1 MIAGVADRGSGP
13 RQIVETFAMRP
24 PALALYRIATRLM
37 TPLARQ
43 ALAVRGRRGKE
54 DGARIG
60 ERLGLASLDRPEGR
74 LVWLHGASIGEG
86 LVLLPLVPRLV
97 ERGFSALVTTGTK
110 SSAAVV
116 GARLPAGAFHQY
128 VPLDAPR
135 FVGRFLDHWR
145 PDLAIFAESELWPNL
160 LDETHARGAPVVLVN
175 ARMSPRSYRRW
186 RNIPKAA
193 HHLLEK
199 IDIAFAQSNDDA
211 ARLLRLG
218 APRVQIAGNLKYDV
232 AAPPAAPEAIAEFSA
247 QIGPRP
253 VWVAASTH
261 EGEEEACFE
270 VHARLAQKH
279 PALLTIV
286 APRDA
291 RRGEALAKAAR
302 DKGLRVAR
310 RSARQRIDRTTQVYL
325 ADTFGEMGLWYRLA
339 GTVFMGKSL
348 PGEALARGGQN
359 PIEAARLGAAILHGP
374 SVENFEDAY
383 AALDA
388 VGASAVVGDRQE
400 LSVRLDELFSNVAK
414 ARAMAR
420 AGAATIED
428 LCGAT
433 DRVMQGIEPYLLHIA
448 MEGAR

>member
-1 MIAGVADRGSGP
+1 MKSP
-13 RQIVETFAMRP
+13 T
-24 PALALYRIATRLM
+24 LALYRATTRLL

-43 ALAVRGRRGKE
+43 ALVVRGRRGKE
-54 DGARIG
+54 DRARIG
-60 ERLGLASLDRPEGR
+60 ERLGQASLDRPDGK

-86 LVLLPLVPRLV
+86 LVLLPLAVRLV

-128 VPLDAPR
+128 IPLDAPR
-135 FVGRFLDHWR
+135 FVKRFLDHWR

-175 ARMSPRSYRRW
+175 ARMSPRSYLRW
-186 RNIPKAA
+186 RNVPKAA
-193 HHLLEK
+193 HALLEK
-199 IDIAFAQSNDDA
+199 IEVAFAQSNDDA

-232 AAPPAAPEAIAEFSA
+232 AAPPASPETVAEFSS
-247 QIGPRP
+247 QIGARP

-261 EGEEEACFE
+261 DGEEDICFD
-270 VHARLAQKH
+270 VHLQLMKKH
-279 PALLTIV
+279 PALVTIV
-286 APRDA
+286 APRDPQ
-291 RRGEALAKAAR
+291 RGDEIVEAAKT
-302 DKGLRVAR
+302 KGLRVAR
-310 RSARQRIDRTTQVYL
+310 RSARQRIDRTTQIYL

-339 GTVFMGKSL
+339 GIAFMGKSL
-348 PGEALARGGQN
+348 PDKTRLRGGHN
-359 PIEAARLGAAILHGP
+359 PIEAARLGASVLHGP
-374 SVENFEDAY
+374 SVDNFQDAY
-383 AALDA
+383 VALDGA
-388 VGASAVVGDRQE
+388 GASAAVADGRE
-400 LSVRLDELFSNVAK
+400 LSARLDDLFSNVAK

-420 AGAATIED
+420 AGVATIEE

-433 DRVMQGIEPYLLHIA
+433 DRVMQGIEPYLVHIA